1 MKKYAER
8 DKMLKKF
15 FTIFLVL
22 CTMSTTGCAFAMP
35 VKKSPKT
42 VRVLSLDG
50 GGIKSI
56 ITLKILDYIETKTG
70 KRTTELFDLISGTS
84 SGGLM
89 TLYFS
94 IPDENDPTKS
104 KYSAAEIIKL
114 VENDAQTIFKPRP
127 IARVV
132 GKSTV
137 QLFKPAYPKK
147 NIETAMENRF
157 KDLKLSDAPTNAMI
171 VSFDTQVTTPFCF
184 KTYDKKINHA
194 FMKEAGMATSISP
207 FYFDPILFKDIEN
220 REHTLI
226 DGGLAAKN
234 PAMYAYTEAK
244 LLYPTSK
251 ILLVSL
257 GAGYQQ
263 KERYSYKRMQGWGF
277 VRFILPTI
285 VFMLD
290 GTANANGEYIEK
302 LTAYDKDDSYIRIQP
317 VYHKKYDNF
326 NNEPDDVSQKN
337 MENLNR
343 IADQYIQDHRKELDE
358 LVKLI
363 NESAKESL

>member
-1 MKKYAER
+1 M
-8 DKMLKKF
+8 
-15 FTIFLVL
+15 IFNL
-22 CTMSTTGCAFAMP
+22 SAPYAFALP
-35 VKKSPKT
+35 QKKSQKT

-56 ITLKILDYIETKTG
+56 ITLKILDYVETKTG

-84 SGGLM
+84 SGGLVS
-89 TLYFS
+89 LYFS
-94 IPDENDPTKS
+94 IPDENNPSKS

-114 VENDAQTIFKPRP
+114 VEEDSQTIFKPRP
-127 IARVV
+127 LTRVV
-132 GKSTV
+132 GQSTV
-137 QLFKPAYPKK
+137 QLFKPAYPLK
-147 NIETAMENRF
+147 NIDSAMKSRF
-157 KDLKLSDAPTNAMI
+157 KDLKLSDAPGNTLI
-171 VSFDTQVTTPFCF
+171 ISFDTQVTKPFCF
-184 KTYDKKINHA
+184 KTYDKKVNSA
-194 FMKEAGMATSISP
+194 FMREAGMATSISP
-207 FYFDPILFKDIEN
+207 FYFDPILYKDNEN

-244 LLYPTSK
+244 LLYPNSK
-251 ILLVSL
+251 IMLVSL

-263 KERYSYKRMQGWGF
+263 KERYSYNRMKGWGF

-290 GTANANGEYIEK
+290 GTANANAEYIEK
-302 LTAYDKDDSYIRIQP
+302 LTSYDKDDSYIRLQP
-317 VYHKKYDNF
+317 VYNKRYDKF
-326 NNEPDDVSQKN
+326 NNRPDDASQKN

-358 LVKLI
+358 LVKMI
-363 NESAKESL
+363 QESQKESI

>member
-1 MKKYAER
+1 MRGLRTNLFIFK
-8 DKMLKKF
+8 L
-15 FTIFLVL
+15 FTIFLIL
-22 CTMSTTGCAFAMP
+22 CTFSTGYAFALP
-35 VKKSPKT
+35 HPKSPKT
-42 VRVLSLDG
+42 VRILALDG

-89 TLYFS
+89 SLYFS

-114 VENDAQTIFKPRP
+114 VEEDAQTIFKPRP
-127 IARVV
+127 LSRVI
-132 GKSTV
+132 GKRTV
-137 QLFKPAYPKK
+137 QLFKPAYPRK

-157 KDLKLSDAPTNAMI
+157 QDLKMSDAPGNALVI
-171 VSFDTQVTTPFCF
+171 SFDTQVTKPFCF
-184 KTYDKKINHA
+184 KTYDKKVSHA
-194 FMKEAGMATSISP
+194 LMKDAGMATSISP
-207 FYFDPILFKDIEN
+207 FYFDPVLFKDNEN

-234 PAMYAYTEAK
+234 PSMYAYTEAK
-244 LLYPTSK
+244 LLYPNAK

-263 KERYSYKRMQGWGF
+263 KERYSYNRMQGWGF

-290 GTANANGEYIEK
+290 GTANANSEYIEK
-302 LTAYDKDDSYIRIQP
+302 LTTYDKDDKYVRLQP
-317 VYHKKYDNF
+317 VYHKKYDKF
-326 NNEPDDVSQKN
+326 NNEPDDTSKDN
-337 MENLNR
+337 LENLNR

-363 NESAKESL
+363 EESEKESL